1 MREIKLT
8 RGMVATVDD
17 DDYDRL
23 SRHTWQWHDGYA
35 RRTVET
41 PDGILHT
48 VYMHREVMGITDQNI
63 KVDHRNRNRSCNEKW
78 NLRIGNNSQNMINS
92 PSSCKNKTSQYNGVR
107 RSGKKWQALIRKNY
121 ETIMIGRFDTEQEAA
136 LAYNMKALELFGEFA
151 YLNKIGGKKQ

>member
-8 RGMVATVDD
+8 RGMVATV
-17 DDYDRL
+17 
-23 SRHTWQWHDGYA
+23 
-35 RRTVET
+35 
-41 PDGILHT
+41 
-48 VYMHREVMGITDQNI
+48 
-63 KVDHRNRNRSCNEKW
+63 
-78 NLRIGNNSQNMINS
+78 
-92 PSSCKNKTSQYNGVR
+92 KNKTSQYNGVR